1 VLKQIN
7 QVGHFKC
14 VSMKNNTIIE
24 NQSDKSEKKI
34 IFDENTCPVTATM
47 KVLGGKW
54 KPILINAIYFT
65 SPARFGELKRSVV
78 GITQSMLTS
87 QLRELEDDGIIT
99 RKIYAEIPP
108 RVEYTLTEFGLTL
121 SPIIQSMAEWGK
133 QYWLNNESKKPSNRN
148 STTQKNDKSQP

>member
-1 VLKQIN
+1 
-7 QVGHFKC
+7 
-14 VSMKNNTIIE
+14 MKNNTIIE
-24 NQSDKSEKKI
+24 NQEVKSEKKI

-54 KPILINAIYFT
+54 KTILINAIYLT

-121 SPIIQSMAEWGK
+121 SPIIQSMADWGK
-133 QYWLNNESKKPSNRN
+133 EYRFNNESKIPSKRQ
-148 STTQKNDKSQP
+148 SKTKKV

>member
-1 VLKQIN
+1 
-7 QVGHFKC
+7 
-14 VSMKNNTIIE
+14 MNNDTIIE
-24 NQSDKSEKKI
+24 NQGYRSNEKI

-54 KPILINAIYFT
+54 KLILINAIYFT

-87 QLRELEDDGIIT
+87 QLRELEEDGIIA

-108 RVEYTLTEFGLTL
+108 KVEYTLTEFGLSL

-133 QYWLNNESKKPSNRN
+133 EYRLNNEIKKAK
-148 STTQKNDKSQP
+148 STTLNDKI